1 MLKQKIKNK
10 EKRWT
15 ITILVVSGISFIGI
29 LLIQYYFITST
40 INAALANFDKTI
52 QESMSKVIYQY
63 EKQEIADLLETK
75 LSKYKGARVMQ
86 TIDSLNKELF
96 KSLKDVGL
104 DTTLSDSVINISRE
118 RIRFFRY
125 IQ

>member
-15 ITILVVSGISFIGI
+15 ITIFIVSGISFIGI

-52 QESMSKVIYQY
+52 
-63 EKQEIADLLETK
+63 
-75 LSKYKGARVMQ
+75 
-86 TIDSLNKELF
+86 
-96 KSLKDVGL
+96 
-104 DTTLSDSVINISRE
+104 
-118 RIRFFRY
+118 
-125 IQ
+125 